1 MPVEEHEENK
11 GVHGH
16 APFERG
22 KQTQG
27 VCMGGRV
34 YPSPR
39 GIDDKAPSCSSN
51 AMEQRMQKRRRFKQ
65 N

>member
-1 MPVEEHEENK
+1 MRFCKDNRLFSRPADTGSLH
-11 GVHGH
+11 
-16 APFERG
+16 
-22 KQTQG
+22 
-27 VCMGGRV
+27 GGRV